1 MRVAPY
7 RVEAV
12 MTSTNEIPY
21 GVRMVEAPSLWE
33 REETGEGIV
42 VAVLDTG
49 CDMNHPD
56 LKPQIIA
63 GYNFTNDYNA
73 NRGDFND
80 NNGHGTHVCGTIAAS
95 LDEKGVVGVA
105 PKCKLLVCKVL
116 SGDGSGQYDWIIKA
130 IHYAIDW
137 KGPNGERVRVIN
149 MSLGGPYDLPE
160 LYEAVKRAVDND
172 ICVVVAAGN
181 EGDDDEGTYEVSY
194 PANYNE
200 VIEVGA
206 VGPDKKMAYF
216 SNTNTEVDVV
226 APGVDILSTY
236 PNGRYA
242 SLSGTSMATP
252 HVSGAIALLV
262 KLSETAF
269 KRPMT
274 EAEIYAQL
282 VKNTIPLGYQNSTEG
297 NGLVKLDI
305 MDRLKALIHYIQTNY

>member
-1 MRVAPY
+1 M
-7 RVEAV
+7 
-12 MTSTNEIPY
+12 
-21 GVRMVEAPSLWE
+21 RMVEASNLWDL
-33 REETGEGIV
+33 EEKGQGVI

-49 CDMNHPD
+49 CEMEHPD

-73 NRGDFND
+73 NRGNFND

-95 LDEKGVVGVA
+95 LDTKGVVGVA
-105 PKCKLLVCKVL
+105 PSCKLLVCKVL
-116 SGDGSGQYDWIIKA
+116 SGDGYGQYDWIIKA

-137 KGPNGERVRVIN
+137 RGANNERVRVIN

-160 LYEAVKRAVDND
+160 LREAVKRAVDND

-194 PANYNE
+194 PANYNY

-206 VGPDKKMAYF
+206 IGPDKKMAPF
-216 SNTNTEVDVV
+216 SNNNTEVDLV

-236 PNGRYA
+236 PGKKYA
-242 SLSGTSMATP
+242 RLSGTSMATP

-262 KLSETAF
+262 KLSETKF
-269 KRPMT
+269 KRPLT

-282 VKNTIPLGYQNSTEG
+282 IKHTVPLGFLTSTEG
-297 NGLVKLDI
+297 NGLIRLGG
-305 MDRLKALIHYIQTNY
+305 MDQLRSLIEYIKTNY